1 MLITGIKLLVHQTM
15 FKCLNLSVN
24 GYGRNAV
31 NALKRFLIGQFV
43 KFFLIE
49 SISSIIRPLTLS
61 IRLTAN
67 IIEGHLL
74 LTLLRIKLL
83 LIHLYFS
90 F

>member
-1 MLITGIKLLVHQTM
+1 M
-15 FKCLNLSVN
+15 
-24 GYGRNAV
+24 GRNAV